1 MGIKCISLLLNY
13 QWHMSVGPSTRV
25 VAAGVLCQL
34 QLHCKFETSLG
45 YIRPCL
51 KNMNQWVNEW
61 VNSNRKSTIIRC
73 FLSIKEPGLSL
84 CFLPFSKFHYVVYFS
99 EFHFV
104 VQGGCSSPHPI
115 LTSWR
120 ERSQLLPSKGIN
132 WKVLLSFSLEVKLQ
146 GRADEKCG
154 FYFVSS

>member
-1 MGIKCISLLLNY
+1 MGIECISLLLNY

-45 YIRPCL
+45 YIRLCL

-61 VNSNRKSTIIRC
+61 IPIGIYDNKVFFEYQGARL
-73 FLSIKEPGLSL
+73 FL
-84 CFLPFSKFHYVVYFS
+84 CFLPFSKFHYVAYFS
-99 EFHFV
+99 GFHFV